1 MEKMNIGWIG
11 LGNMG
16 IPMVKQLI
24 SAGYKVSVYNRTKG
38 KEKLLNNQKIE
49 TVSSPLELTKQ
60 ADIILLM
67 VSDDAAVMEV
77 FTASDGL
84 LNGNTAG
91 KIFVNMSTV
100 SPSISK
106 EMEAQC
112 KQKDCFYLDAPVS
125 GSVKQ
130 TEDGA
135 LVIMVGG
142 NKLAYD
148 KVKPLFD
155 SLGKLSLH
163 LGPCGAGNS
172 AKLAVNILLGIITQ
186 GLAEVVLFAKQLN
199 VNPEDL
205 LTIVGNSA
213 MGSPYIKIKGEAL
226 LNGNYQAAFALKHLA
241 KDLRLAGNSGLNSPL
256 GTLAS
261 QHFQEANL
269 AGLGEKDVI
278 AISKFLDGNRPD

>member
-24 SAGYKVSVYNRTKG
+24 SAGCKVSVYNRTKG

-49 TVSSPLELTKQ
+49 TVSSPLELTKH

-84 LNGNTAG
+84 LNGNTVG

-100 SPSISK
+100 SPGISK

-112 KQKDCFYLDAPVS
+112 KQQHCYYLDAPVS

-130 TEDGA
+130 AEDGA

-148 KVKPLFD
+148 RVKPLFD

-172 AKLAVNILLGIITQ
+172 AKLAVNTLLGIITQ
-186 GLAEVVLFAKQLN
+186 GLAEVVLFAKQMN

-205 LTIVGNSA
+205 LAIVGNSA
-213 MGSPYIKIKGEAL
+213 MGSPYIEIKGEAL

-256 GTLAS
+256 GALVS
-261 QHFQEANL
+261 QLFQKAEL

-278 AISKFLDGNRPD
+278 AISKYLDGNRPD